1 MNDDGHVFI
10 SYARADGRSIADR
23 LYQSLEG
30 LGIPAWRDQRDL
42 DPYQDFSAEIETAIQ
57 AASHVVVCL
66 TPSIAQRKDSF
77 VRREIIYAQ
86 GRAPISPVL
95 FPGFA
100 PGDIPILINHLT
112 WLSFCDQENP
122 DQLAFEAGLNQL
134 LGRLDNPAVADAPRL
149 RDDAFRPY
157 LQSLYQQLVG
167 YLDSTVFALLTL
179 GADSTEGAIEVDS
192 RHSNTLP
199 MSFFQA
205 ALPVKDVA
213 AEQSATSSRPFNN
226 IATAFADS
234 DGQLLLLGDP
244 GSGKTTT
251 LMAFAREAVARRLED
266 PNEPLPLIG
275 RIADWSRT
283 GEKPI
288 ESWLASS
295 LGLDQEAVAEAFREQ
310 QVLVLLDGLDEVGA
324 AAGKQ
329 TAAHDPRA
337 KIVQS
342 LRESLSGNQALVTC
356 RDADFRSMGLKMP
369 LRGAVALRPL
379 NDGQLQQYLATQPA
393 LYRAIEHD
401 TALREMVRT
410 PLLLSLLTF
419 AFAGSSSGID
429 SLSSLEN
436 AEGELREKVFR
447 AYVERRFE
455 HEQLRVNAVLPFSLD
470 ETYEILGKAALE
482 NQDYSASWND
492 FRGIAIEESIDG
504 QLAERTGAFI
514 DQAVRLHLLIRDEIG
529 ELRFIHLLVRD
540 HFGFPFAHDWIVS
553 RKSGHWP
560 QTAALLAETG
570 DTRAVPAL
578 LKRGVRE
585 GRVTHPTH
593 FYLHQFADRR
603 VVLPYARALSSTE
616 RYSRDDKVV
625 DDAPHSLRGIAAKLG
640 KQTVIDV
647 LESAMETG
655 TPEECKDYR
664 KALRIIG

>member
-10 SYARADGRSIADR
+10 SYARADGRTLADR
-23 LYQSLEG
+23 LYQALEG
-30 LGIPAWRDQRDL
+30 YGIPAWRDQRDL

-57 AASHVVVCL
+57 ASSHVVVCL
-66 TPSIAQRKDSF
+66 TPSIAKRKDSF

-86 GRAPISPVL
+86 GKVPISPVL

-100 PGDIPILINHLT
+100 AGDIPILINHLT
-112 WLSFCDQENP
+112 WLSFCDPANP
-122 DQLAFEAGLNQL
+122 AQLAFETGLSQL
-134 LGRLDNPAVADAPRL
+134 LGRLDTATVAHAPRL

-157 LQSLYQQLVG
+157 LQSLYQQLVA
-167 YLDSTVFALLTL
+167 YLDSTVFALVSL
-179 GADSTEGAIEVDS
+179 GADSTAGAIEVDS
-192 RHSNTLP
+192 RRCNTLP
-199 MSFFQA
+199 MSFFRA

-213 AEQSATSSRPFNN
+213 TKQSAASRPFDN

-275 RIADWSRT
+275 RIADWPRT
-283 GEKPI
+283 EVKSV

-295 LGLDQEAVAEAFREQ
+295 LGLDQDAVVEAFREQ
-310 QVLVLLDGLDEVGA
+310 QVLMLLDGLDEVGP
-324 AAGKQ
+324 AAGKH

-337 KIVQS
+337 QIVES
-342 LRESLSGNQALVTC
+342 LRASLSGNQALVTC

-379 NDGQLQQYLATQPA
+379 NDGQLRQYLATQPA

-410 PLLLSLLTF
+410 PLLLSLLAF
-419 AFAGSSSGID
+419 AYAGSSSGID
-429 SLSSLEN
+429 SLSSLES
-436 AEGELREKVFR
+436 AEGVLREEVFR

-455 HEQLRVNAVLPFSLD
+455 HERLRVNADLPFSLD
-470 ETYEILGKAALE
+470 EIYAVLGKAALE
-482 NQDYSASWND
+482 NQDFSASWNH
-492 FRGIAIEESIDG
+492 FSGITIEESIDG
-504 QLAERTGAFI
+504 QLGERAGAFI
-514 DQAVRLHLLIRDEIG
+514 DQAVRLHLLIRDEKG

-540 HFGFPFAHDWIVS
+540 HFGFPFALDWIVS
-553 RKSGHWP
+553 GKTGHWP

-570 DTRAVPAL
+570 DTRAVGAL
-578 LKRGVRE
+578 LKRGVRD
-585 GRVTHPTH
+585 GRVTHPAH
-593 FYLHQFADRR
+593 FYLDQFADRR
-603 VVLPYARALSSTE
+603 VVLPYARALSSEE
-616 RYSRDDKVV
+616 RYSREDWVV
-625 DDAPHSLRGIAAKLG
+625 DDIPGSLRVIAASLG

-647 LESAMETG
+647 LQNAMETAI
-655 TPEECKDYR
+655 PEEREDYR
-664 KALRIIG
+664 KALSIIG